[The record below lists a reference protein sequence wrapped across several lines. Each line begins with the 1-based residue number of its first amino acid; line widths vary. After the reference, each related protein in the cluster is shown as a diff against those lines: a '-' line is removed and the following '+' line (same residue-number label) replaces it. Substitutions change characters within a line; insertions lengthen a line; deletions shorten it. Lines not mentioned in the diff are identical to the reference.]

1 MNYSGEDLK
10 LINQATLKAKQY
22 ARAIA
27 KTYGRIDLT
36 TQEDVVQDFLVNVLS
51 DWHKNKSGLTVNSF
65 IFTSVRNCFSNFLR
79 KSKAF
84 LSCELD
90 ERISGKSYNS
100 DLALDLEIV
109 SKAITAPKSKATLV
123 AREIGKGKSLSAV
136 GKKLHVSHRDV
147 VRIAK
152 GNYTPA
158 VSKASSFHTLFFQGF
173 NSEDVSEMLNVS
185 KVDAKGQF
193 SYLQK
198 KARRMFPD
206 LVAA

>member
-1 MNYSGEDLK
+1 MNYSDEDLK
-10 LINQATLKAKQY
+10 LINQATSKAIQY

-27 KTYGRIDLT
+27 KSYRRIDIT
-36 TQEDVVQDFLVNVLS
+36 TQEDVVQDFLVNVLA
-51 DWHKNKSGLTVNSF
+51 DWDKNKSGLTVNSF
-65 IFTSVRNCFSNFLR
+65 IYTSVRNCFSNFLR

-84 LSCELD
+84 LSCELN
-90 ERISGKSYNS
+90 ERISGKSYNC

-109 SKAITAPKSKATLV
+109 SKAITAPKTKATLV
-123 AREIGKGKSLSAV
+123 AREIGKGQSLSAV
-136 GKKLHVSHRDV
+136 GKKLKVSHRDV
-147 VRIAK
+147 VRIAN
-152 GNYTPA
+152 GTYTPA
-158 VSKASSFHTLFFQGF
+158 VSKASSFHTLFLQGF